1 MSIKYVS
8 KYPTAQV
15 IEPNSVLSSWVMLD
29 GQQGFI
35 PLPAEKIIHKSSPRI
50 SLDITTPSTYPG
62 HHPLNIHSSSGIV
75 YLTNQRIVY
84 LPDKPTP
91 ELQSFS
97 APLLN
102 LHDTHITV
110 PWFGPNAWQA
120 ALQPVPGG
128 NIPATQAAVELKL
141 TFKEGGAPDF
151 HSKFEQI
158 KERLQQVVSTARE
171 ENLTGRRQD
180 SFLGDVNL
188 NNVHLDPLPSYQES
202 GQDRVAAGEAIPSSA
217 VIDSPEAGS
226 PISSSA
232 GGRMRSASPVEDIEP
247 PREPPPGYEE
257 VQQQSI
263 QAELD
268 RRLSFPLE

>member
-1 MSIKYVS
+1 
-8 KYPTAQV
+8 
-15 IEPNSVLSSWVMLD
+15 MLD

-35 PLPAEKIIHKSSPRI
+35 PLPAEKVIHKSSPRV
-50 SLDITTPSTYPG
+50 SLAITTPSTYPG
-62 HHPLNIHSSSGIV
+62 RNPLNINCNSGVV

-84 LPDKPTP
+84 LPDSPTA

-102 LHDTHITV
+102 LHDSHITV

-128 NIPATQAAVELKL
+128 NIPASHAVVELKL
-141 TFKEGGAPDF
+141 TFKDGGAPDF

-158 KERLQQVVSTARE
+158 KERLQQVVTNARE
-171 ENLTGRRQD
+171 NNASGQRRD
-180 SFLGDVNL
+180 SFLGNVNL
-188 NNVHLDPLPSYQES
+188 DNVHLDQLPSYQES
-202 GQDRVAAGEAIPSSA
+202 GHDRVAAGDTLESSAVIESPGTAGPIPSSA
-217 VIDSPEAGS
+217 
-226 PISSSA
+226 
-232 GGRMRSASPVEDIEP
+232 GGQVGTASPAEDMEP

-268 RRLSFPLE
+268 RRLSQPLQ